1 MATKDKI
8 DVEEL
13 RKKATEKVE
22 FILMELNKNF
32 LGITEV
38 FAGGAGVVNSNLLEA
53 MSEERT

>member
-1 MATKDKI
+1 MATKEKI

-22 FILMELNKNF
+22 FILMELNKKS
-32 LGITEV
+32 LGITEG
-38 FAGGAGVVNSNLLEA
+38 FAGGTGVANSNLLEA